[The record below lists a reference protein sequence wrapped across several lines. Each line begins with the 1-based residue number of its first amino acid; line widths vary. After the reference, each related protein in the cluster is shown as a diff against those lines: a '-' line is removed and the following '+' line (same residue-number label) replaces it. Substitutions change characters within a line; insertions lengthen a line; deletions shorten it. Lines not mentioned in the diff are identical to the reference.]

1 MSFEMLK
8 RARPI
13 AFAAGLGLAAFAH
26 SSPALACD
34 KAASADRIS
43 KIVAKGEIQ
52 RPTRVSQ
59 GFAIEVTEK
68 FWAGADEK
76 MKADIAADAAC
87 AIGTDTVSF
96 ARDRK
101 FLGIYRGG
109 KYEPLN

>member
-1 MSFEMLK
+1 MITTSMK
-8 RARPI
+8 RAQAI
-13 AFAAGLGLAAFAH
+13 ALGLVMLA
-26 SSPALACD
+26 SPALACD
-34 KAASADRIS
+34 KPAANDRIS

-59 GFAIEVTEK
+59 GFAVEVTEK

-76 MKADIAADAAC
+76 QKTELAADVAC
-87 AIGTDTVSF
+87 AIGADIVSF

-101 FLGIYRGG
+101 FLGVYRDG

>member
-8 RARPI
+8 RAQPI
-13 AFAAGLGLAAFAH
+13 AFAIALGLAVL
-26 SSPALACD
+26 SSPAFACD

-59 GFAIEVTEK
+59 GFAIEVTER
-68 FWAGADEK
+68 FWAGADDK
-76 MKADIAADAAC
+76 MKTDIAADAAC

-101 FLGIYRGG
+101 FLGIYRDG

>member
-13 AFAAGLGLAAFAH
+13 AFAVALGLAVL
-26 SSPALACD
+26 SSPAIACD

-68 FWAGADEK
+68 FWAAADDK
-76 MKADIAADAAC
+76 MKTEIAADAAC
-87 AIGTDTVSF
+87 AIGTDMVSF